1 MKNLK
6 IPNLLPLSFIF
17 LILLSGCSTV
27 KVPITVTHPA
37 EINMKGY
44 EQIAIAEISGN
55 LGNDFANNLKHM
67 LVESGRFKVVDRN
80 RMKTILRELKLSQS
94 DLMNPKKRAK
104 LGKLMN
110 ASALITGRT
119 DGKYREDVS
128 SEKKYYKDKH
138 GNTYESTIYT
148 RKGIY
153 STTGGI
159 DVIDVQTGE
168 LIRSKSLKAS
178 RIALKSESNAKPEM
192 IDKEAMLAS
201 AVNENASDIIKAI
214 TPWNETIDAEFIKVK
229 EIPALEK
236 GINCARLGK
245 MDRAINIFRT
255 ACKDSEMNS
264 ELKPK
269 EISETYWN
277 LGVALEYTEQFDE
290 AIMCFEKGFEIYPN
304 KPLITANA
312 ISSVINLRDMGLNS
326 ESKFITQIVHVKLL
340 KKEKSKLEEQL

>member
-6 IPNLLPLSFIF
+6 VSNLLPLS
-17 LILLSGCSTV
+17 LIVLFLLSGCATV

-55 LGNDFANNLKHM
+55 LGDDFADNLKHR

-80 RMKTILRELKLSQS
+80 KMNTILKELKLSQS

-104 LGKLMN
+104 LGRLMN

-128 SEKKYYKDKH
+128 SEKKYYKDKD
-138 GNTYESTIYT
+138 GNTYQSTIYT

-168 LIRSKSLKAS
+168 LIRSKSLSAS
-178 RIALKSESNAKPEM
+178 RIGMKSGSNAKPEM
-192 IDKEAMLAS
+192 IDKEGMMAS
-201 AVNENASDIIKAI
+201 AVYENVSDIIKAI
-214 TPWNETIDAEFIKVK
+214 TPWDETIDAEFRKVK
-229 EIPALEK
+229 DIPALEQ

-245 MDRAINIFRT
+245 MDRAITIFRK
-255 ACKDSEMNS
+255 ACKDAEMNS

-277 LGVALEYTEQFDE
+277 LGLALEYTEQFDE
-290 AIMCFEKGFEIYPN
+290 AIMCFEKGFEFYPD
-304 KPLITANA
+304 KPLITVNA

-326 ESKFITQIVHVKLL
+326 ESKFITQIAHVKLL
-340 KKEKSKLEEQL
+340 KSEKSKLEEQL